1 MADVVPF
8 RGLLYNP
15 DKIPRIE
22 EVVTPPYD
30 VISDREQEMYYD
42 RHPNNAI
49 RLDKNKSHAQDTNK
63 DNSFTRA
70 ASDFN
75 NWMKTKILVR
85 DKSPAFYL
93 TSVEFEMQRKPFIRY
108 GLIANVR
115 LEEFSKGIILPHE
128 KTFSKVK
135 TERLELMKACHAN
148 FSPVFSI
155 FSDKF
160 DVFGILINAAS
171 GMPPVLDF
179 LDDAGHRHKLWRIND
194 PEIQKKISEGFRER
208 RLFIADGH
216 HRYETALNYRQWQ
229 YQQQPNLPQDHPCN
243 FIMMYLCPVQDQGLI
258 ILPAHR
264 LLSDVPRPV
273 RSDFLHKAKAY
284 FDIRTFQID
293 PGELEKTIET
303 LQNSM
308 TNGPGEHKIG
318 LFIKDHPEFLILSLK
333 TGIMAQFFGKA
344 IEAPLLDLDVT
355 ILTRLILIHLLGI
368 TDEMLDSEQ
377 KINFTSRDSDAAAAV
392 ISGLYDI
399 AFILNPT
406 TNDQVRAI
414 AEQGLTMPRKSTYY
428 YPKAITG
435 MVINTL
441 TE

>member
-1 MADVVPF
+1 
-8 RGLLYNP
+8 
-15 DKIPRIE
+15 
-22 EVVTPPYD
+22 
-30 VISDREQEMYYD
+30 
-42 RHPNNAI
+42 
-49 RLDKNKSHAQDTNK
+49 
-63 DNSFTRA
+63 
-70 ASDFN
+70 
-75 NWMKTKILVR
+75 
-85 DKSPAFYL
+85 
-93 TSVEFEMQRKPFIRY
+93 
-108 GLIANVR
+108 
-115 LEEFSKGIILPHE
+115 
-128 KTFSKVK
+128 
-135 TERLELMKACHAN
+135 
-148 FSPVFSI
+148 
-155 FSDKF
+155 
-160 DVFGILINAAS
+160 
-171 GMPPVLDF
+171 MPPVLDF

-293 PGELEKTIET
+293 PGELDKTIET

-308 TNGPGEHKIG
+308 ANRPGEHKIG
-318 LFIKDHPEFLILSLK
+318 LFIKDHPKFLILSLK